1 MTKRVAFITGAGRGI
16 GREIARTLSSRG
28 MDIIVTDVNLDNA
41 NETVSILEQAGWKGS
56 CGLLRCDKAR
66 ERSRGGSNLS

>member
-1 MTKRVAFITGAGRGI
+1 
-16 GREIARTLSSRG
+16 